1 MDIVDLRLIETND
14 GGDCVLLA
22 NDVQLISGFQNM
34 PYICLFGGNV
44 EQSTI
49 GPHVI
54 GQDSND
60 FWGNFLLHPTEQPL
74 WFNSKTEK
82 MLRDT
87 ALNSAGR
94 QQIEEQVKNDLKFMN
109 TFANVSVSVSLI
121 SVDKLRIYISLIEP
135 NKKDSTELVY
145 IWDATNAELTQ

>member
-1 MDIVDLRLIETND
+1 MEIVDLNIVETND
-14 GGDCVLLA
+14 GGDCVLLS
-22 NDVQLISGFQNM
+22 NDVQLISGLQNM
-34 PYICLFGGNV
+34 PYIGMFGGNV
-44 EQSTI
+44 EQSTE
-49 GPHVI
+49 GPKI
-54 GQDSND
+54 TEQTFD
-60 FWGNFLLHPTEQPL
+60 FWGNFLFHPTEQPI

-121 SVDKLRIYISLIEP
+121 SVDKLKIYISLIEP
-135 NKKDSTELVY
+135 SKLDSTELVY

>member
-1 MDIVDLRLIETND
+1 MEIVDLNIIETND
-14 GGDCVLLA
+14 GGDCVLLS
-22 NDVQLISGFQNM
+22 NDVQLISGLQNM
-34 PYICLFGGNV
+34 PYIGMFGGNV
-44 EQSTI
+44 EQSTE
-49 GPHVI
+49 GPKI
-54 GQDSND
+54 TEQTFD
-60 FWGNFLLHPTEQPL
+60 FWGNFLFHPTEQPI

-121 SVDKLRIYISLIEP
+121 SVDKLKIYISLIEP
-135 NKKDSTELVY
+135 SKLDSTELVY

>member
-1 MDIVDLRLIETND
+1 MEIVDLNIVETND
-14 GGDCVLLA
+14 GGDCVLLS
-22 NDVQLISGFQNM
+22 NDVQLISGLQNM
-34 PYICLFGGNV
+34 PYIGMFGGNI
-44 EQSTI
+44 EQSTE
-49 GPHVI
+49 GPKI
-54 GQDSND
+54 TEQTFD
-60 FWGNFLLHPTEQPL
+60 FWGNFLFHPTEQPI

-121 SVDKLRIYISLIEP
+121 SVDKLKIYISLIEP
-135 NKKDSTELVY
+135 SKLDSTELVY

>member
-1 MDIVDLRLIETND
+1 
-14 GGDCVLLA
+14 
-22 NDVQLISGFQNM
+22 
-34 PYICLFGGNV
+34 
-44 EQSTI
+44 
-49 GPHVI
+49 
-54 GQDSND
+54 
-60 FWGNFLLHPTEQPL
+60 
-74 WFNSKTEK
+74 

-121 SVDKLRIYISLIEP
+121 SVDKLKIYISLIEP
-135 NKKDSTELVY
+135 SKLDSTELVY

>member
-1 MDIVDLRLIETND
+1 MEIVDLNIVETND
-14 GGDCVLLA
+14 GGDCVLLS
-22 NDVQLISGFQNM
+22 NDIQLISGLQNM
-34 PYICLFGGNV
+34 PYIGMFGGNV
-44 EQSTI
+44 EQSTE
-49 GPHVI
+49 GPKI
-54 GQDSND
+54 TEQTFD
-60 FWGNFLLHPTEQPL
+60 FWGNFLFHPTEQPI

-121 SVDKLRIYISLIEP
+121 SVDKLKIYISLIEP
-135 NKKDSTELVY
+135 SKLDSTELVY